1 MVEPFPH
8 PNHSRP
14 GRGGSA
20 GSTHGGGGGGVLV
33 DQGGRHDVLV
43 GDLGLDQVP
52 VDLGGPHGGQD
63 QGYESQGFGGGG
75 SKSYQGKPGVVVMS
89 IN

>member
-1 MVEPFPH
+1 MVESFLLI
-8 PNHSRP
+8 NQSRP
-14 GRGGSA
+14 GHGGSA

-43 GDLGLDQVP
+43 DDLGLPQVP
-52 VDLGGPHGGQD
+52 VDLGGLHGGQD

-75 SKSYQGKPGVVVMS
+75 SKSYEGKPGVVVMS